1 MARHSAGETAMGY
14 VDGLLTL
21 EQTMSVAYYRSLCG
35 ASTVDP
41 KNPGA
46 RYAVGLPAAEAQK
59 LIKENKCQF
68 SAVAC
73 DNDPGLATLSGSE
86 AELELMLQKL
96 GEEYA
101 ASGKKFFCRKV
112 PTFGVAYHSK
122 MLEPGLEI
130 LRKQLE
136 SVIDDKPYKGRP
148 NGGPPASTTRNSPR
162 TPLAATS
169 TRSTG
174 QAAPRGRA
182 WRYGGM
188 AGTGGV
194 AIPVDFDLADQDK
207 FLNGRARCRRQ
218 HDRSRRYL
226 PTCLRPCRSASWRC
240 CA

>member
-1 MARHSAGETAMGY
+1 MARHSAGEIAMGY

-46 RYAVGLPAAEAQK
+46 RYAVGLPAAETQK

-86 AELELMLQKL
+86 AELEPMLQKL

-136 SVIDDKPYKGRP
+136 SVIDDKPYKGCP
-148 NGGPPASTTRNSPR
+148 NDGPPASTTRNSPR
-162 TPLAATS
+162 TPHGRYLNAEYRPGSSSWTSLAV
-169 TRSTG
+169 
-174 QAAPRGRA
+174 
-182 WRYGGM
+182 WRYG
-188 AGTGGV
+188 
-194 AIPVDFDLADQDK
+194 
-207 FLNGRARCRRQ
+207 RHRRRRHSRRFRPRRPGQ
-218 HDRSRRYL
+218 VPQRSRH
-226 PTCLRPCRSASWRC
+226 
-240 CA
+240 